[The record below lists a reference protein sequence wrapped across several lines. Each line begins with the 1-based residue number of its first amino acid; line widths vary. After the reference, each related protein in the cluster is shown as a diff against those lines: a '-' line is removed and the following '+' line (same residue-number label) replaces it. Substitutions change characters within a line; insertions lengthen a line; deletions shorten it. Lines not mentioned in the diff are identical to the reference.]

1 MRKLLLLLLPFT
13 LALFA
18 TTASA
23 GCIRCDQWTGYQCF
37 MSVYGTKMFCDNPSN
52 AGCITWGACS
62 SGGECNDDDRCLQE
76 PVALR
81 FTKELQ
87 FASMSITLDRRT

>member
-1 MRKLLLLLLPFT
+1 MRKLLLLTLTLTLL
-13 LALFA
+13 A

-37 MSVYGTKMFCDNPSN
+37 MSIYGTKMFCDNPSN
-52 AGCITWGACS
+52 AGCITWGSCS
-62 SGGECNDDDRCLQE
+62 SGGECNDDWCLQN